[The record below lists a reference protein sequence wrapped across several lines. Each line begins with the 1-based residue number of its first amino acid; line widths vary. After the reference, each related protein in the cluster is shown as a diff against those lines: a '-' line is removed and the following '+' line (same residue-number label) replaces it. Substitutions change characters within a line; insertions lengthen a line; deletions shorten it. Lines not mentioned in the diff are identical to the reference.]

1 MALYLLYRGLRDR
14 RYFGG
19 LAERLGF
26 LPAIIQP
33 TGGASIWFH
42 AVSVGEVLSVVELL
56 RVLRAARP
64 HLALYVSTATIAG
77 RRTAEQRLAGLADLV
92 FFVPLDY
99 RSTVRRVLRRLRPKL
114 VVIMETEIWPNLYR
128 ESKRAG
134 ASLLVVNGRISERA
148 LPRYKSARG
157 FFSHV
162 LRWPDTI
169 YVQTTD
175 DAKRY
180 VAAGAPAV
188 KVKVA
193 GNLKYDFRP
202 PAGGIAPEIAEFLDT
217 LAPEQ
222 IWIAASTMPPSEA
235 GDIDEDDE
243 VVAAFKML
251 APNHGSLL
259 LILAPRKPQRFDPV
273 AEKLKRAQ
281 IPFVRRSR
289 LAFLGPGGEHRA
301 ALPFVLLLDTI
312 GELAA
317 LFERATVILMGGTFA
332 NQGGHNILEPAFF
345 GKPVIAGPHMENFAE
360 IAREFTAAKALERI
374 ATPVVLVT
382 TVASLLSNPVRAN
395 QLGERARQVAISK
408 RGVVSRVS
416 LEILRASG
424 EGVPNPPRTL
434 PARLV
439 LTPLSWLWA
448 VGHRWNMARELA
460 HQKSLQTRVV
470 SIGGLT
476 MGGAGKTPLV
486 EHIARRLAENG
497 KQPAILTR
505 GYRRKSATRAVV
517 VPRGQEAS
525 IELTGDEAQMFI
537 RSGAAHVGI
546 CAHRWEVGQRL
557 ERELHPDVFLL
568 DDGFQHLRLKRD
580 EDIVLIDALN
590 PLAGGLFPLG
600 RRREP
605 LEGLKRATAIVIT
618 RVDQLEDRMEV
629 AGIER
634 LVRRYNAK
642 APIFRCRIVPREWV
656 ELDGGATIAL
666 ASVPFRRVAAF
677 CGLGT
682 PKSFWKTLAQL
693 DLEVVSTWAFED
705 HHAYRSEDLRRLK
718 QQAQAAGAEVLVTTE
733 KDTMNLREGAAQLA
747 APVKIYW
754 LKIGMEL
761 DREEEFL
768 ARML

>member
-1 MALYLLYRGLRDR
+1 ML
-14 RYFGG
+14 
-19 LAERLGF
+19 
-26 LPAIIQP
+26 QP
-33 TGGASIWFH
+33 TSGASIWFH

-64 HLALYVSTATIAG
+64 HLALYVSTATLAG
-77 RRTAEQRLAGLADLV
+77 RRTAELRLAGLADQI

-128 ESKRAG
+128 EAKRAG

-148 LPRYKSARG
+148 LPRYQSARA
-157 FFSHV
+157 FFTHV

-169 YVQTTD
+169 YVQTAD

-202 PAGGIAPEIAEFLDT
+202 SADGITHEVAEFLDT
-217 LAPEQ
+217 LAPDQ
-222 IWIAASTMPPSEA
+222 IWIAASTMPPGEA
-235 GDIDEDDE
+235 GDVDEDTE
-243 VVAAFKML
+243 VITAFQQL
-251 APNHGSLL
+251 ASAQKSLL
-259 LILAPRKPQRFDPV
+259 LILAPRKPERFDIV
-273 AEKLKRAQ
+273 AEKLKTAKV
-281 IPFVRRSR
+281 PFVRRSR
-289 LAFLGPGGEHRA
+289 LSWSEHRTD

-317 LFERATVILMGGTFA
+317 LFERSSVVFMGGTLA
-332 NQGGHNILEPAFF
+332 KQGGHNILEPAFF

-374 ATPVVLVT
+374 ASPSALASAVT
-382 TVASLLSNPVRAN
+382 ALLSNPVRAN
-395 QLGERARQVAISK
+395 QLGERARQLAISK

-416 LEILRASG
+416 LEILRAAG

-434 PARLV
+434 LARLFF
-439 LTPLSWLWA
+439 TPLTWFWA
-448 VGHRWNMARELA
+448 TGHRWKMARGLA
-460 HQKSLQTRVV
+460 AQKGLATRVV
-470 SIGGLT
+470 SVGGLT

-486 EHIARRLAENG
+486 DHIARRLAEAG
-497 KQPAILTR
+497 KNPAILTR

-517 VPRGQEAS
+517 IPRGQSAP
-525 IELTGDEAQMFI
+525 IELTGDEAQIFV

-546 CAHRWEVGQRL
+546 CAQRWEVGERL

-568 DDGFQHLRLKRD
+568 DDGFQHIRLKRD
-580 EDIVLIDALN
+580 EDIVLMDALN
-590 PLAGGLFPLG
+590 SLAGGLFPLG

-605 LEGLKRATAIVIT
+605 LESLQRATAIVIT
-618 RVDQLEDRMEV
+618 RVDHLEDKMEV

-634 LVRRYNAK
+634 MIRRYNAK
-642 APIFRCRIVPREWV
+642 APIFRSRIVPREWV
-656 ELDGGATIAL
+656 DFEDGSSCDL
-666 ASVPFRRVAAF
+666 ASLPFRRVAAF

-693 DLEVVSTWAFED
+693 DLDIVSTWAFED

-718 QQAQAAGAEVLVTTE
+718 QQAHAAGAEVLVTTE
-733 KDTMNLREGAAQLA
+733 KDIMNLREGAAQLA
-747 APVKIYW
+747 APLKIYW
-754 LKIGMEL
+754 LKIGIEI
-761 DREEEFL
+761 DREKEFL
-768 ARML
+768 AHIL